1 MFIRVEVGDDSVRY
15 INTNQII
22 AINVFND
29 GVVIIYVDE
38 SESTIKMRPDQM
50 RDLISQLQS

>member
-1 MFIRVEVGDDSVRY
+1 MFIKVEVGDDSVRY

-22 AINVFND
+22 VINVFNERI
-29 GVVIIYVDE
+29 VITYIDE

-50 RDLISQLQS
+50 RDLISQLES